1 VLTLSTNIHDGRL
14 DGSLAKLPGDL
25 SRILALG
32 LGGVEIGVHGTDAIR
47 CGRLDR
53 RRTSEFASI
62 LRDHPLA
69 LSVHSPDTLDLMARR
84 DGALHLEVFRSCLEF
99 CELAGARVLVVHP
112 GRWVPETDFGV
123 VEPWRPGPDEA
134 LEALEA
140 EAETIRRIAAEF
152 PNVVVALENART
164 YLPYSPYAY
173 AEFPDRL
180 AEQVDR
186 IGLPN
191 VGICLDT
198 GHLHM
203 SSRLHGFPE
212 SEGAARLAGRLA
224 HLHVHDNFGRTGYW
238 TEKTQTHQIPLGRGD
253 LHMPPGLGD
262 IDYALV
268 LGPLLAG
275 FDGIAVCELRGRY
288 LDGLGGHIAAF
299 KAMMERIGGG

>member
-1 VLTLSTNIHDGRL
+1 MLTLSTNIHDGRL

-25 SRILALG
+25 SRILELG
-32 LGGVEIGVHGTDAIR
+32 LGGVEIGVHGLDAVR

-53 RRTSEFASI
+53 HRTSEFVAI

-84 DGALHLEVFRSCLEF
+84 DGALHAEVFRSCLEF

-134 LEALEA
+134 LDTLEA
-140 EAETIRRIAAEF
+140 EAEIIRRIAAGF
-152 PNVVVALENART
+152 PGVVVALENART
-164 YLPYSPYAY
+164 YLPYSPYTY

-180 AEQVDR
+180 VEQVER
-186 IGLPN
+186 IGLAN

-212 SEGAARLAGRLA
+212 SEGASRMAGHLA

-262 IDYALV
+262 IDYTTV
-268 LGPLLAG
+268 LGPLLGG
-275 FDGIAVCELRGRY
+275 FEGIAVCELRGRY
-288 LDGLGGHIAAF
+288 LDGLGEHIDAF
-299 KAMMERIGGG
+299 RRMMARIGGN